1 VWLSC
6 SPGANALPGAKFA
19 GFSHCG
25 NNLKKLQASDFA
37 WRVRIESTCRGGMQ
51 VRGEAAALDSGHR
64 VVDWLQLI
72 VNKANPGRSFP
83 LTAKIKSVKRQSFF
97 DTF

>member
-1 VWLSC
+1 
-6 SPGANALPGAKFA
+6 
-19 GFSHCG
+19 
-25 NNLKKLQASDFA
+25 
-37 WRVRIESTCRGGMQ
+37 MQ